1 MCLFSAPEP
10 TKVGGPP
17 PIQGRTETG
26 TADLPAKKD
35 IAKPDDVSGV
45 QYGSSKKQSGQAAAG
60 QSGAQSLKIDLNT
73 GQQQGSGTGGLNP

>member
-45 QYGSSKKQSGQAAAG
+45 QYGGSQKQSGQAQTG
-60 QSGAQSLKIDLNT
+60 KSGAQSLKIDLNT
-73 GQQQGSGTGGLNP
+73 GGTSGGMNV

>member
-17 PIQGRTETG
+17 VIEGRTETG

-35 IAKPDDVSGV
+35 LVKPDDVSGV
-45 QYGSSKKQSGQAAAG
+45 QYGGSQKASGQAAAG
-60 QSGAQSLKIDLNT
+60 KGGAQSLKIDLNT
-73 GQQQGSGTGGLNP
+73 GGSTSGGLNTP

>member
-17 PIQGRTETG
+17 ALAGRVDKDAAE
-26 TADLPAKKD
+26 LPAKKD
-35 IAKPDDVSGV
+35 IVKPDDVSGV

-73 GQQQGSGTGGLNP
+73 GQQTGTGGGLNP